1 MTERYTELYDAT
13 IPSVVSVYTDGAGP
27 RRPQGAGSGF
37 VYDGDHL
44 VTNEHVVRGS
54 DRVEVRFA
62 EGEWADGRVVGAD
75 RYTDLAVV
83 AVDGRPA
90 YAEPLSV
97 ATETPK
103 PGAPVAALGN
113 PMGLDATISTGVVSG
128 VNRSMPT
135 EDGFTIPDTVQTDAP
150 INPGNSGGPLVDR
163 DGAVVGVNRARG
175 GDNIGFAVSPALV
188 SRVVPDLIEAG
199 ETRHA
204 TLHVSTVDVSP
215 ALVSRVVPDLIEA
228 GETRHATLH
237 VSTVDVSPTVAAAN
251 DVEPGGV
258 LVVDVREGPA
268 SGVLGGCTAVR
279 GVRGQR
285 VPVGGD
291 VLVGIDGRELHSH
304 EELVR
309 ALMTDYR
316 PGDAVDLRVR
326 RGAGETTE
334 RVRLADRED
343 PTDDGGVRIGVE

>member
-27 RRPQGAGSGF
+27 QRPRGAGSGF

-54 DRVEVRFA
+54 DRVEVRFT
-62 EGEWADGRVVGAD
+62 EGEWGDGRVVGAD

-83 AVDGRPA
+83 AVEERPA
-90 YAEPLSV
+90 YAAPLSV
-97 ATETPK
+97 AEETPD
-103 PGAPVAALGN
+103 PGVPVAALGN

-163 DGAVVGVNRARG
+163 EGSVVGVNRARG

-188 SRVVPDLIEAG
+188 SRVVPDLIAEG

-215 ALVSRVVPDLIEA
+215 A
-228 GETRHATLH
+228 
-237 VSTVDVSPTVAAAN
+237 VAAAN
-251 DVEPGGV
+251 DVDPGGV

-279 GVRGQR
+279 SVRGRR

-291 VLVGIDGRELHSH
+291 VLVGIDGQPLHSH

-309 ALMTDYR
+309 ALLTDYR
-316 PGDAVDLRVR
+316 PGETVDLRVR
-326 RGAGETTE
+326 RSAGETTE
-334 RVRLADRED
+334 RVRLADREN
-343 PTDDGGVRIGVE
+343 PSEGVAVGIE

>member
-27 RRPQGAGSGF
+27 RQPQGAGSGF

-62 EGEWADGRVVGAD
+62 EGEWGDGRVVGAD

-83 AVDGRPA
+83 AVDDRPA
-90 YAEPLSV
+90 YAEPLAV
-97 ATETPK
+97 AAETPD

-188 SRVVPDLIEAG
+188 SRVVPDLVAG
-199 ETRHA
+199 
-204 TLHVSTVDVSP
+204 
-215 ALVSRVVPDLIEA
+215 

-251 DVEPGGV
+251 DVDPGGV

-268 SGVLGGCTAVR
+268 SGVLGGCTTVR
-279 GVRGQR
+279 EVRGQR

-304 EELVR
+304 EGLVR

-316 PGDAVDLRVR
+316 PGDTVTLRVR
-326 RGAGETTE
+326 RPAGETTE
-334 RVRLADRED
+334 RVRLADRET
-343 PTDDGGVRIGVE
+343 PTGRGGVTVGIE